1 MSNQWTAP
9 GEGEPQ
15 NPLAQGPAGAPGP
28 WGQAPL
34 PPGTP
39 VPPPG
44 TPVPPPGSP
53 VPLPGAPMGGPG
65 ASYGQGPAWATPPRP
80 GIIALRP
87 LTLSDLFD
95 GSFKAVRTNPTVFFG
110 FALAVNAI
118 LAVVNALVTW
128 FLINSVFDA
137 VSRTDY
143 RSANDVFGMLGG
155 LTTQFI
161 TSWGLTA
168 AASFVG
174 STLVSGMLCV
184 AVIEAAAGRKPTLGQ
199 TWRRLAPRFWPLV
212 ATTLLTGILLI
223 LIAIVLALVGLVVI
237 AALAGAISSTRGGM
251 GAVAAIGL
259 IFLALIAVLVFAQ
272 FCFAVRFL
280 YAPAATVIEGRSGFG
295 AIGRSWELTQGRWM
309 RSVGRYL
316 LIVLLSMVAMWIVSL
331 GVSSVLD
338 MSVFATAV
346 DGTVSAAVVK
356 QAVSTAVMTVL
367 QSLVTPL
374 VTSYILLMYL
384 DERIR
389 RENFAA
395 TLAAAAAG
403 NQ

>member
-15 NPLAQGPAGAPGP
+15 GPQAQGPVGAPGP

-44 TPVPPPGSP
+44 
-53 VPLPGAPMGGPG
+53 APMGGPVPN
-65 ASYGQGPAWATPPRP
+65 YGQGPAWAPPPQP

-95 GSFKAVRTNPTVFFG
+95 GAFKAVRTNPTVFFG

-118 LAVVNALVTW
+118 LAVVSALATW
-128 FLINSVFDA
+128 FLIAQFFDTM
-137 VSRTDY
+137 SRTDY
-143 RSANDVFGMLGG
+143 NSAIDAFGRLGE
-155 LTTQFI
+155 LTTQAI

-168 AASFVG
+168 AASFIG
-174 STLVSGMLCV
+174 STLVSGMLCI
-184 AVIEAAAGRKPTLGQ
+184 AVLEAAAGRKPTLGQ
-199 TWRRLAPRFWPLV
+199 TWRRLSPRFWPLL
-212 ATTLLTGILLI
+212 ATTLLTGVLLV
-223 LIAIVLALVGLVVI
+223 LIAFVLFLVAVVVLTALSGVFVS
-237 AALAGAISSTRGGM
+237 ARGGM
-251 GAVAAIGL
+251 AAVAAIGL
-259 IFLALIAVLVFAQ
+259 VFLVLIAVLVFVQ
-272 FCFAVRFL
+272 FCFVVRFL
-280 YAPAATVIEGRSGFG
+280 YAPAATVIEGKSGFG
-295 AIGRSWELTQGRWM
+295 AIGRAWELTRGTWM

-316 LIVLLSMVAMWIVSL
+316 LITVLSVGIMWAVSW
-331 GVSSVLD
+331 GVSSILD
-338 MSVFATAV
+338 MSVFATSIG
-346 DGTVSAAVVK
+346 GTVSTAMTK
-356 QAVSTAVMTVL
+356 QMISTAVTTVL

-374 VTSYILLMYL
+374 VTSYTLLMYL

-389 RENFAA
+389 RENYAA
-395 TLAAAAAG
+395 TLAASAAG

>member
-28 WGQAPL
+28 WGQAPQ
-34 PPGTP
+34 PPGPGTP
-39 VPPPG
+39 VPQ
-44 TPVPPPGSP
+44 
-53 VPLPGAPMGGPG
+53 PGAPMGGPG
-65 ASYGQGPAWATPPRP
+65 ANYGQGPAWAPPPQP

-87 LTLSDLFD
+87 LTISDLFD

-118 LAVVNALVTW
+118 LAVVNALVAW
-128 FLINSVFDA
+128 FLIYSVFDT

-143 RSANDVFGMLGG
+143 RSASDVFGMLGG
-155 LTTQFI
+155 FTTQFI
-161 TSWGLTA
+161 TSWGLMA

-184 AVIEAAAGRKPTLGQ
+184 AVLEAAAGRKPTLGQ
-199 TWRRLAPRFWPLV
+199 TWRRFAPRFWPLI

-223 LIAIVLALVGLVVI
+223 LIAFVLILVGVVVVVV
-237 AALAGAISSTRGGM
+237 LAGAISTTRGGV
-251 GAVAAIGL
+251 GAVVALGL
-259 IFLALIAVLVFAQ
+259 ISLVLIGVLVFVQ
-272 FCFAVRFL
+272 FCFVVRFL
-280 YAPAATVIEGRSGFG
+280 YAPAATVIEGKSGFG
-295 AIGRSWELTQGRWM
+295 AIGRAWELTQGRWM

-316 LIVLLSMVAMWIVSL
+316 LIVLLAMAAMWVVSL

-338 MSVFATAV
+338 MSVFATTV
-346 DGTVSAAVVK
+346 DGVVSAAVVK
-356 QAVSTAVMTVL
+356 QAVSMAVMTVL

-374 VTSYILLMYL
+374 VTSYALLMYL

>member
-44 TPVPPPGSP
+44 TPVPLPGAP
-53 VPLPGAPMGGPG
+53 MGGAPMGGPG
-65 ASYGQGPAWATPPRP
+65 ASYGQGPAWVTPPRP

-212 ATTLLTGILLI
+212 ATTLLTGILLV

-259 IFLALIAVLVFAQ
+259 ISLALIAVLVFAQ

-295 AIGRSWELTQGRWM
+295 AIGRSWELTKGRWM

-338 MSVFATAV
+338 MSVFATTV
-346 DGTVSAAVVK
+346 DGVVTAALVK
-356 QAVSTAVMTVL
+356 QVVSSAVMTVL

-395 TLAAAAAG
+395 TLAAAAAE

>member
-28 WGQAPL
+28 WGQAPQ
-34 PPGTP
+34 PPGPGTP
-39 VPPPG
+39 VPQ
-44 TPVPPPGSP
+44 
-53 VPLPGAPMGGPG
+53 PGAPMGGPG
-65 ASYGQGPAWATPPRP
+65 IPVPQPGGPGANYGQGPAWAPPPQP

-87 LTLSDLFD
+87 LTISDLFD

-118 LAVVNALVTW
+118 LAVVNALVAW
-128 FLINSVFDA
+128 FLIYSVFDT

-143 RSANDVFGMLGG
+143 RSASDVFGMLGG
-155 LTTQFI
+155 FTTQFI
-161 TSWGLTA
+161 TSWGLMA

-184 AVIEAAAGRKPTLGQ
+184 AVLEAAAGRKPTLGQ
-199 TWRRLAPRFWPLV
+199 TWRRFAPRFWPLI

-223 LIAIVLALVGLVVI
+223 LIAFVLILVGVVVVVV
-237 AALAGAISSTRGGM
+237 LAGAISTTRGGV
-251 GAVAAIGL
+251 GAVVALGL
-259 IFLALIAVLVFAQ
+259 ISLVLIGVLVFVQ
-272 FCFAVRFL
+272 FCFVVRFL
-280 YAPAATVIEGRSGFG
+280 YAPAATVIEGKSGFG
-295 AIGRSWELTQGRWM
+295 AIGRAWELTQGRWM

-316 LIVLLSMVAMWIVSL
+316 LIVLLAMAAMWVVSL

-338 MSVFATAV
+338 MSVFATTV
-346 DGTVSAAVVK
+346 DGVVSAAVVK
-356 QAVSTAVMTVL
+356 QAVSMAVMTVL

-374 VTSYILLMYL
+374 VTSYALLMYL

>member
-34 PPGTP
+34 PS
-39 VPPPG
+39 G

-53 VPLPGAPMGGPG
+53 VPRPGAPMGGPG

-212 ATTLLTGILLI
+212 ATTLLTGILLV
-223 LIAIVLALVGLVVI
+223 LIAIVVGLVVI

-259 IFLALIAVLVFAQ
+259 ISLALIAVLVFAQ

-295 AIGRSWELTQGRWM
+295 AIGRSWELTRGRWM

-346 DGTVSAAVVK
+346 DGAVSAAVVK

>member
-34 PPGTP
+34 
-39 VPPPG
+39 PPG

-199 TWRRLAPRFWPLV
+199 TWRRLAPRFWPLI
-212 ATTLLTGILLI
+212 ATTLLTGILLV
-223 LIAIVLALVGLVVI
+223 LIAFVLILVGVVALVALTVVI
-237 AALAGAISSTRGGM
+237 SPTRGGV
-251 GAVAAIGL
+251 GAVAALGL
-259 IFLALIAVLVFAQ
+259 ISLVLIGALVFVQ
-272 FCFAVRFL
+272 FCFVVRFL
-280 YAPAATVIEGRSGFG
+280 YAPAATVIEGKSGFG
-295 AIGRSWELTQGRWM
+295 AIGRAWELTRGRWM

-316 LIVLLSMVAMWIVSL
+316 LIVLLAVAAMWVVSL

-356 QAVSTAVMTVL
+356 QAVSTAVITVL

-374 VTSYILLMYL
+374 VTSYALLMYL

>member
-28 WGQAPL
+28 WGQAPQ
-34 PPGTP
+34 PPDPGTP
-39 VPPPG
+39 VPQP
-44 TPVPPPGSP
+44 
-53 VPLPGAPMGGPG
+53 GGPG
-65 ASYGQGPAWATPPRP
+65 ANYGQGPAWAPPPQP

-87 LTLSDLFD
+87 LTISDLFD

-118 LAVVNALVTW
+118 LAVVNALVAW
-128 FLINSVFDA
+128 FLIYSVFDT

-143 RSANDVFGMLGG
+143 RSASDVFGMLGG
-155 LTTQFI
+155 FTTQFI
-161 TSWGLTA
+161 TSWGLMA

-184 AVIEAAAGRKPTLGQ
+184 AVLEAAAGRKPTLGQ
-199 TWRRLAPRFWPLV
+199 TWRRFAPRFWPLI

-223 LIAIVLALVGLVVI
+223 LIAFVLILVGVVVVVV
-237 AALAGAISSTRGGM
+237 LAGAISTTRGGV
-251 GAVAAIGL
+251 GAVVALGL
-259 IFLALIAVLVFAQ
+259 ISLVLIGVLVFVQ
-272 FCFAVRFL
+272 FCFVVRFL
-280 YAPAATVIEGRSGFG
+280 YAPAATVIEGKSGFG
-295 AIGRSWELTQGRWM
+295 AIGRAWELTQGRWM

-316 LIVLLSMVAMWIVSL
+316 LIVLLAMAAMWVVSL

-338 MSVFATAV
+338 MSVFATTG
-346 DGTVSAAVVK
+346 DGVVSAAVVK
-356 QAVSTAVMTVL
+356 QAVSMAVMTVL

-374 VTSYILLMYL
+374 VTSYALLMYL

>member
-9 GEGEPQ
+9 GDREPQ
-15 NPLAQGPAGAPGP
+15 NPQAQGPAGAPGP

-34 PPGTP
+34 PPG
-39 VPPPG
+39 PG
-44 TPVPPPGSP
+44 TPVPQ
-53 VPLPGAPMGGPG
+53 PGAPMGGPG
-65 ASYGQGPAWATPPRP
+65 ANYGQGPAWATPGRP

-87 LTLSDLFD
+87 LTISDLFD
-95 GSFKAVRTNPTVFFG
+95 GSFKAVRTNPKVFFG
-110 FALAVNAI
+110 FALAVNAV

-128 FLINSVFDA
+128 FLIYSVFDA

-143 RSANDVFGMLGG
+143 RSAKDFFGMLGG

-161 TSWGLTA
+161 TSWGLA
-168 AASFVG
+168 VAVSFVG

-184 AVIEAAAGRKPTLGQ
+184 AVLEAAAGRKPTLGQ
-199 TWRRLAPRFWPLV
+199 TWRRFAPRFWPLI
-212 ATTLLTGILLI
+212 ATTLLTGILLV
-223 LIAIVLALVGLVVI
+223 LIAFVLMLVGAVVLVALTVVI
-237 AALAGAISSTRGGM
+237 SPTRGGV
-251 GAVAAIGL
+251 GAVAALGL
-259 IFLALIAVLVFAQ
+259 ISLVLIGALVFVQ
-272 FCFAVRFL
+272 FCFVVRFL
-280 YAPAATVIEGRSGFG
+280 YAPAATVIEGKSGFG
-295 AIGRSWELTQGRWM
+295 AIGRAWELTRGRWM

-316 LIVLLSMVAMWIVSL
+316 LIVLLAMAVMWVVSL

-356 QAVSTAVMTVL
+356 QAVLTAVITVL

-374 VTSYILLMYL
+374 VTSYALLMYL